1 MNSADDAV
9 HDAIAKRGEEMLP
22 GYKYL
27 ETATGLYEVYGGE
40 GEWFYA
46 MRGIFAFSNELFPRF
61 NFFRKPPDGVDSREE
76 IQTFDKYLLFSDGTV
91 PWHEVN
97 HPQYGKIEVGGLK
110 KNWVRQP
117 PSFLL
122 EEECHRNMAF
132 TLYHADQMPRVEIQS
147 AAARKL
153 PGGLVEVTA
162 VVANHRVTPTHAAV
176 DVQHKITSPDLV
188 SIEAKGLKVVLGL
201 TSDDQFFL
209 NAAEQKRRPEQMRV
223 ATIRAMGAAY
233 VRWLVRGEGPYTI
246 HVMSQKGG
254 SDQREVRL

>member
-1 MNSADDAV
+1 
-9 HDAIAKRGEEMLP
+9 
-22 GYKYL
+22 
-27 ETATGLYEVYGGE
+27 
-40 GEWFYA
+40 